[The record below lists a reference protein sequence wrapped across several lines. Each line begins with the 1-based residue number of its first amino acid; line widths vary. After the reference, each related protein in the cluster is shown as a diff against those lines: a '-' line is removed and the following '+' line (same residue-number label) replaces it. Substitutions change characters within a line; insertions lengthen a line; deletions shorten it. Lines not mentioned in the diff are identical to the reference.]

1 MCDGT
6 SVTILKGSVGYSDE
20 DAFQEA
26 NAIWHTSGGRT
37 MKIRE
42 LIPRLQAMDPEGG
55 VFVVVVKADGIPE
68 RFDVQEVRNEH
79 GNTQLEVHE
88 HLTHR

>member
-1 MCDGT
+1 
-6 SVTILKGSVGYSDE
+6 
-20 DAFQEA
+20 
-26 NAIWHTSGGRT
+26 

-55 VFVVVVKADGIPE
+55 VFVVVVKVDGIHE
-68 RFDVQEVRNEH
+68 RFDFQKVRGEN
-79 GNTQLEVHE
+79 GNPQLEVHE